1 VSGASIVV
9 VGIGA
14 DGWEGL
20 TQPARDAIMAA
31 DEVIGSPRQMQSLPA
46 DTPPQRLWPSP
57 MAPAIEEL
65 ASRRQGHYAVVA
77 SGDPMLHGIGASL
90 AAKVTAERLIVIPH
104 VSSFSLA
111 CARLCWPAADV
122 ELVSAVARKADV
134 FARALQSGRR
144 IVGLVTGVDGAAT
157 VASVLRQHGLGESR
171 FIVMEQLGSAEER
184 VIDTTAQEWG
194 EREADPLHVVAIECA
209 LPFGRALYPRVP
221 GLPDDAYEHD
231 GALTKRHVR
240 AATLAALAPGPGELL
255 WDIGAGSGSIAIEWL
270 RAEAAARAV
279 AVEQR
284 EDRAARIVRNALALG
299 VPDRLHVVVDEA
311 PGALDTLERPD
322 AIFVGGG
329 LTAPGMLDRCRA
341 ALKPAGRLVANAV
354 TLEGEGLLQD
364 AWLEHGGALT
374 RLETSH
380 AEPLGSFSAWR
391 PQLPI
396 VQWELRV

>member
-1 VSGASIVV
+1 MSGASIVV

-31 DEVIGSPRQMQSLPA
+31 DEVIGSPRQMESLPK
-46 DTPPQRLWPSP
+46 DTPPKRLWPSP
-57 MAPAIEEL
+57 MAPAIDEL
-65 ASRRQGHYAVVA
+65 AGRRQGHFAVVA

-90 AAKVTAERLIVIPH
+90 AAKVAPERLTVIPH

-111 CARLCWPAADV
+111 CARLRWPAAEV
-122 ELVSAVARKADV
+122 ELVSAVARPAEV
-134 FARALQSGRR
+134 FARALQPGRR
-144 IVGLVTGVDGAAT
+144 IVGLVTGGDGAAS
-157 VASVLRQHGLGESR
+157 VARVLREQGLGDSR
-171 FIVMEQLGSAEER
+171 FVVMEQLGSAEER
-184 VIDTTAQEWG
+184 LTDTTAEQWG
-194 EREADPLHVVAIECA
+194 VRAADPLHVVAIECR
-209 LPFGRALYPRVP
+209 PPRSGALYPRVP

-231 GALTKRHVR
+231 AALTKRHVR
-240 AATLAALAPGPGELL
+240 AATVAALAPGPGELL

-284 EDRAARIVRNALALG
+284 EDRAARIARNALALG
-299 VPDRLHVVVDEA
+299 VPDRLHVVVGDA
-311 PGALDTLERPD
+311 PGALEALERPD

-341 ALKPAGRLVANAV
+341 ALKPSGRLVANAV
-354 TLEGEGLLQD
+354 TLEGERVLED
-364 AWLEHGGALT
+364 AWLEHGGDLT

-396 VQWELRV
+396 VQWEVRL